1 MTVPLVTRILLAD
14 DHAMVRRGLRL
25 VLDAEPD
32 LKVVAEAADGVE
44 AVEAALSQEIDLAIL
59 DVAMPLRTGL
69 QAARELQ
76 ERRPDVR
83 VLILSMHANE
93 QYFFEAVRSGA
104 SGYVLKSAVDRDLV
118 EACRAAMR
126 GEPFLYPTTVRALMR
141 DYLEDAATGGDAD
154 SDPLSPRETEVVKLI
169 AEGHSTREI
178 AEVLVISEKTVDR
191 HRANVLAKLGMRNR
205 VDITRYAIRRGLTEP

>member
-1 MTVPLVTRILLAD
+1 VTVPLVSRILLAD

-32 LKVVAEAADGVE
+32 LQVVAEASDGVE
-44 AVEAALSQEIDLAIL
+44 AVEIALGQQIDLAIL
-59 DVAMPLRTGL
+59 DVAMPRRTGL
-69 QAARELQ
+69 QAARELH
-76 ERRPDVR
+76 ERRPHVR
-83 VLILSMHANE
+83 ILMLSMHANE

-104 SGYVLKSAVDRDLV
+104 SGYVLKSAVDKDLV

-126 GEPFLYPTTVRALMR
+126 GEPFLYPATVRAVMR
-141 DYLEDAATGGDAD
+141 DYLEEAAEGADAE
-154 SDPLSPRETEVVKLI
+154 DPLSPRETEVVKLI

-178 AEVLVISEKTVDR
+178 ADVLVISEKTVDR
-191 HRANVLAKLGMRNR
+191 HRANVLSKLGMRNR

>member
-1 MTVPLVTRILLAD
+1 MTVPLVSRILLAD

-32 LKVVAEAADGVE
+32 LEVVAEAADGVE
-44 AVEAALSQEIDLAIL
+44 AVEIALAEEIDLAIL
-59 DVAMPLRTGL
+59 DVAMPRRTGL
-69 QAARELQ
+69 QAARDLH

-83 VLILSMHANE
+83 ILMLSMHANE

-104 SGYVLKSAVDRDLV
+104 SGYVLKSAVDKDLV

-126 GEPFLYPTTVRALMR
+126 GEPFLYPATVRAVMR
-141 DYLEDAATGGDAD
+141 DYLEEAAEGADAE
-154 SDPLSPRETEVVKLI
+154 DPLSPRETEVVKLI
-169 AEGHSTREI
+169 AEGHSTREV
-178 AEVLVISEKTVDR
+178 ADVLVISEKTVDR